1 MIFLLSFGFIISLY
15 FIGNT
20 ISKYLKLSLV
30 EKPIFAAGFLIIFLN
45 YFYFLFNF
53 SINYLFYFICLF
65 IIISIIYTFLSKKKI
80 FEQLQ
85 KLSYYIFFIILLFQI
100 LFSVYGEQHYVFRGN
115 QQDAFVYLSTGLLFF
130 KNTYNDILNLQF
142 DANQFYA
149 HHVKEFTN
157 YRPSVGLLLATLNNI
172 SFVDIF
178 ILGFIFKIICTS
190 LVLLSCLSLFGI
202 FEKRENY
209 NLILAYCFILSQFYF
224 YNYEIDAFSL
234 ILSFPFLILIIKY
247 STEINNNILN
257 FNWNFFL
264 KYILL
269 WACFFII
276 YPNGGAIIM
285 PPLMILIVYYIIKYK
300 FNFSIYKNLFI
311 SIILFLLII
320 APTYKSSILYL
331 YQEIIVGL
339 FHSPDYWGYYGAFIF
354 GKDNPIHDLETVS
367 QIKELWINKN
377 STYNLISTIIN
388 INIEKGNNFFYL
400 NIIPSLLGF
409 FHISTSSE
417 YGNLNIPFVFILI
430 YFNFFLIKRLLLNS
444 YYIFINKNSINL
456 IIKIFLIYFILFFLI
471 LIWKLNFWSAIK
483 LYFIFSPI
491 FFILVVFNFSKNSIK
506 PIYNFLLILL
516 MLLPFYKYSEFN
528 HGIGKLDSFP
538 SIIKKQNKIMIN
550 WNIDREKLSKCKKLK
565 YDIDDKY
572 KKIYVSLIFDSINK
586 KNDMLDC
593 RIKEINK
600 KFDLKIL

>member
-1 MIFLLSFGFIISLY
+1 MIFFLSFGIIISLY
-15 FIGNT
+15 FIGNI
-20 ISKYLKLSLV
+20 ISKFLKLSLV
-30 EKPIFAAGFLIIFLN
+30 EKPIFAVGFLIIFLN

-53 SINYLFYFICLF
+53 SINYLFYFICLI
-65 IIISIIYTFLSKKKI
+65 IIISIIYTFLSKKK
-80 FEQLQ
+80 FFKQLQ
-85 KLSYYIFFIILLFQI
+85 KLGYYIFFIILLFQI

-115 QQDAFVYLSTGLLFF
+115 QQDAFVYLSHGLLFF
-130 KNTYNDILNLQF
+130 KNTYSDILNLQF
-142 DANQFYA
+142 HTNQFYA
-149 HHVKEFTN
+149 NHVSAMIH

-178 ILGFIFKIICTS
+178 ILGFVFKIICTS

-209 NLILAYCFILSQFYF
+209 NLILAYCFILSLFYF
-224 YNYEIDAFSL
+224 YNFEIDALSL

-247 STEINNNILN
+247 STEIIDNILN

-276 YPNGGAIIM
+276 YPNGGAVIM
-285 PPLMILIVYYIIKYK
+285 PPLTILIVYYMIKYK

-339 FHSPDYWGYYGAFIF
+339 FHGPDYWGYFGAFIF
-354 GKDNPIHDLETVS
+354 GKDNPIHDFETVS
-367 QIKELWINKN
+367 QIKEMWTNKI
-377 STYNLISTIIN
+377 STYNLISSIIS
-388 INIEKGNNFFYL
+388 INIEKDNNFFYL
-400 NIIPSLLGF
+400 NIIPSMLGF
-409 FHISTSSE
+409 FHITTSSG
-417 YGNLNIPFVFILI
+417 YGNLNILFIFILI
-430 YFNFFLIKRLLLNS
+430 YLNFILIKKIFLNS
-444 YYIFINKNSINL
+444 YYIFVNKNSL
-456 IIKIFLIYFILFFLI
+456 CVIIKIFLVYFILFFLI

-506 PIYNFLLILL
+506 PIYNYLLILL

-550 WNIDREKLSKCKKLK
+550 WNIDREKLSKCKNLK
-565 YDIDDKY
+565 YDIDGKH
-572 KKIYVSLIFDSINK
+572 KKIYISLIFDSINK
-586 KNDMLDC
+586 K
-593 RIKEINK
+593 K
-600 KFDLKIL
+600 